1 MNVNSL
7 MFDFSI
13 FPVLD
18 TERLILRELVPGD
31 AEAVFRIRGDY
42 AVTHYNFGSPYQRIE
57 QAQNLIRAV
66 REGYREARELR
77 WGLTLKEG
85 DQSVIGICG
94 YNYWSRSDR
103 RASVGYDLARA
114 YWGKGLMPEALRAVI
129 TFGFGQMQLNR
140 IEADCTAE
148 NLASVRVLEKL
159 GFQSEGVQRE
169 QYYDEG
175 RFWDLRLFAL
185 LRREYDGL

>member
-1 MNVNSL
+1 
-7 MFDFSI
+7 MFDFAI
-13 FPVLD
+13 FPVLE

-42 AVTHYNFGSPYQRIE
+42 QVTHYNFGAPYQRIE
-57 QAQNLIRAV
+57 QAQQLLRSV

-77 WGLTLKEG
+77 WGITRKG
-85 DQSVIGICG
+85 NSAVIGICG
-94 YNYWSRSDR
+94 YNYWNRHDR

-114 YWGKGLMPEALRAVI
+114 YWGQGIVPEAMREVI
-129 TFGFGQMQLNR
+129 AFGFTHMNLNR
-140 IEADCTAE
+140 IEADCAAE
-148 NLASVRVLEKL
+148 NTASVRVLEKL
-159 GFQSEGVQRE
+159 GFQPEGIQRE

-185 LRREYDGL
+185 LRREYQP